1 MTERVTLT
9 IDKNVL
15 EEIRTVAKSKGQS
28 LSRTVSE
35 ALKAYLS
42 EYRKKEAYKK
52 LMQAIEESPLT
63 DEQCT
68 EALKEIERMRMEMER
83 W

>member
-9 IDKNVL
+9 IDKSVL
-15 EEIRTVAKSKGQS
+15 EEIKIVAKSKGQS

-35 ALKAYLS
+35 ALKAYLN

-52 LMQAIEESPLT
+52 LMRAIKENPLT

-68 EALKEIERMRMEMER
+68 EALREIERMRMEMER